1 MKRLK
6 KTLLVIPII
15 CVIAIIIK
23 SQIRLVKLSD
33 HAVSPCTVDIGD
45 VGGLTSVKDIAEYAK
60 RKAADDLEFSRH
72 NDIANRKANCVGYAQ
87 YAAAVCNKIFKQN
100 NVKANAKPVVGCYH
114 LWGVNIHEILIKM
127 LSDQQTINFIKDHDY
142 VEVVDASGEVVYS
155 FDPSVYDLT
164 WLDFSE

>member
-6 KTLLVIPII
+6 KTSLVLIII
-15 CVIAIIIK
+15 CVVAIIIK

-72 NDIANRKANCVGYAQ
+72 NDIANRKANCVVYALDR
-87 YAAAVCNKIFKQN
+87 I
-100 NVKANAKPVVGCYH
+100 
-114 LWGVNIHEILIKM
+114 LSLEI
-127 LSDQQTINFIKDHDY
+127 SDQKFEYPQIFRQKNILPIAT
-142 VEVVDASGEVVYS
+142 ASSPERRKWMS
-155 FDPSVYDLT
+155 
-164 WLDFSE
+164 